1 MSGAEQRERYI
12 SNTTTVTELCTD
24 VSVTCLWNSICTI
37 YLPIAVNSSP
47 GPQPPT
53 GVSVDTLSHESVDVS
68 WNAQQSMQCDVV
80 IGNYSVRYQRR
91 DGYTAGYTAV
101 YSNQTNVTLQELE
114 PETNY
119 RVSVTS
125 IASNG
130 EMSAYSSWVQFTTA
144 MATPSQGERESL
156 LQHHTCTPQIA

>member
-37 YLPIAVNSSP
+37 YLPIAVDSSP

-91 DGYTAGYTAV
+91 DAITAGYTAV